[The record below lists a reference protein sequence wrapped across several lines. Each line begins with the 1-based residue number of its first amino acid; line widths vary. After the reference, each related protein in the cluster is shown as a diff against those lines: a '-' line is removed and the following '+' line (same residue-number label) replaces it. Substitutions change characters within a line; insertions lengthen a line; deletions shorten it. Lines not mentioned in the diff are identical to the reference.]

1 MYSMKKIILFLLLIY
16 SFSIGY
22 TQVIKGTI
30 LDKSN
35 NSKISF
41 ATVYLN
47 GTSVGTYSD
56 QNGYFELDIT
66 KYSTMPLTV
75 SALGYY
81 SVTLSDFSKD
91 KTLVAFLTPKI
102 FELNEV
108 VINSKSLARERNL
121 KLIAFRNEFL
131 GATENGQSC
140 EIINEKDIALNYDSN
155 NDTLKAFASKPLI
168 IYNRRLGYKIT
179 YYLDKFQYCKRKK
192 FLSFEGSIIFSKDS
206 INTDAQKQTFDRRRK
221 YAYLGSRMHFFRVL
235 WSNSLKGAGF
245 TIINT
250 SDESLYYNNIVIQK
264 DNQRKFLAYDEKIG
278 IGYYSREPSS
288 YIGFL
293 KKEVYFDKNGYFDP
307 SGIAWEGQMSRP
319 RIGDLLPYEYDNN

>member
-1 MYSMKKIILFLLLIY
+1 MKKIILFLLLIN
-16 SFSIGY
+16 SVSIGY
-22 TQVIKGTI
+22 TQIIKGTI

-47 GTSVGTYSD
+47 GTSVGTYTD

-66 KYSTMPLTV
+66 KYNTMPITV
-75 SALGYY
+75 SSLGYY

-108 VINSKSLARERNL
+108 VINSKSLAKERNL
-121 KLIAFRNEFL
+121 KLIDFRNQFL
-131 GATENGQSC
+131 GTTDNGQSC
-140 EIINEKDIALNYDSN
+140 EIINEKDISLNYNSDK
-155 NDTLKAFASKPLI
+155 DTLNAFASKPLI

-179 YYLDKFQYCKRKK
+179 YYLDKFQYYKRTK
-192 FLSFEGSIIFSKDS
+192 FLSYEGSIIFSKDS
-206 INTDAQKQTFDRRRK
+206 INTDAQEQTFERRRK
-221 YAYLGSRMHFFRVL
+221 YAYLGSRMHFFRIL
-235 WSNSLKGAGF
+235 WANALKGARF
-245 TIINT
+245 TIINS

-264 DNQRKFLAYDEKIG
+264 DDNRKFLTYHEKIG

-288 YIGFL
+288 YIEFL
-293 KKEVYFDKNGYFDP
+293 KKEVYFDKNGYYDP
-307 SGIAWEGQMSRP
+307 SGLAWDGQMARQ

>member
-1 MYSMKKIILFLLLIY
+1 MKKIILCLLLIN

-22 TQVIKGTI
+22 TQIIKGTI

-41 ATVYLN
+41 ATVYMN
-47 GTSVGTYSD
+47 GTSVGTYTD

-66 KYSTMPLTV
+66 KYNTMPITV

-81 SVTLSDFSKD
+81 SVTISDFSKD
-91 KTLVAFLTPKI
+91 KTLVAFLMPKI
-102 FELNEV
+102 FVLNEV
-108 VINSKSLARERNL
+108 VINSKSLARERKL

-131 GATENGQSC
+131 GTTENGQSC
-140 EIINEKDIALNYDSN
+140 EIINENDVEFNYDSD

-179 YYLDKFQYCKRKK
+179 YYLDKFQYYKRSK
-192 FLSFEGSIIFSKDS
+192 FLSYVGSIIFSKDS
-206 INTDAQKQTFDRRRK
+206 ISPDTQKQTFDRRRR
-221 YAYLGSRMHFFRVL
+221 YAYLGSRMHFFRIL
-235 WSNSLKGAGF
+235 WANDLKGAGF

-264 DNQRKFLAYDEKIG
+264 DGSRKFLTYHEKIG
-278 IGYYSREPSS
+278 IGYYSRVPSS

-307 SGIAWEGQMSRP
+307 SGIAWEGQMSRL

>member
-1 MYSMKKIILFLLLIY
+1 MKKVILILFLLNLCPLG
-16 SFSIGY
+16 FSQI
-22 TQVIKGTI
+22 IKGTI

-47 GTSVGTYSD
+47 GTSVGTYTD

-66 KYSTMPLTV
+66 KYNTMPITV

-91 KTLVAFLTPKI
+91 KPLVAYLTPKI

-108 VINSKSLARERNL
+108 VVNSKSLARERNL

-131 GATENGQSC
+131 GTTENGQSC
-140 EIINEKDIALNYDSN
+140 EIINEKDIALNYDSD
-155 NDTLKAFASKPLI
+155 NDTLKAFASKPII

-179 YYLDKFQYCKRKK
+179 YYLDKFQYCKRRK
-192 FLSFEGSIIFSKDS
+192 FLSYEGSIIFSKDS
-206 INTDAQKQTFDRRRK
+206 INADAQKLTFDRRRK
-221 YAYLGSRMHFFRVL
+221 YAYLGSRMHFFRSL
-235 WSNSLKGAGF
+235 WANGLKGTGF
-245 TIINT
+245 SIINT

-264 DNQRKFLAYDEKIG
+264 DNCSKFLTYHEKIG
-278 IGYYSREPSS
+278 IGYYSRDPSS

-307 SGIAWEGQMSRP
+307 SGIAWEGQMARP